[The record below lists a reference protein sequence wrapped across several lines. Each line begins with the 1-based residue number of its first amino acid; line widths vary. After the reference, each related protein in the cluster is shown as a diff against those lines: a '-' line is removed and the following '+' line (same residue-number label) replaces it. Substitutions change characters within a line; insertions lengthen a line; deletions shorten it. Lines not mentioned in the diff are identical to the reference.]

1 MRLMSVRA
9 VVILEEGG
17 GGKGR
22 APRLSVRSV
31 NTFNLVVKAG
41 GSNQMERRT
50 RGPCSFSSSPP
61 SGSRRDARASALSSS
76 SSTVMA
82 RRGAGWASHHR
93 VRRVRSSGRRG
104 SGEGGKAYV
113 ASVVGGSGERVVV
126 DVVEGNV
133 RARPVRLGVRVTST
147 VNPGRCGGSSLQKIS
162 CQCPLVSL
170 YHIIRIYVRIMDD
183 NTGNRS
189 GSAGRESRT
198 GNSRSRVH
206 NLRLKFL
213 NRKQ

>member
-104 SGEGGKAYV
+104 SGE
-113 ASVVGGSGERVVV
+113 RVVV